1 MVRGTVVLG
10 GGAAVA
16 QLVTVA
22 AAPVITRLY
31 DPSELG
37 QFGLV
42 VAFLNVSAVTLSLR
56 LEMAIV
62 SSPSREEAARVALLA
77 MLILPLTTIAATAVL
92 LVLIVAPIGPY
103 ASLPVAWTLLLPI
116 PLAAVGLVSVL
127 RYRVVRRQD
136 YVPLS
141 QIAVIQ
147 SAARGAGQVGLGFL
161 QFGALGLFL
170 GDLLGRVAGTTRLL
184 IRELPDIRASA
195 GRPAWH
201 GARSLLVRYWKF
213 PAYSLPSSFI
223 DTLAGVLPLPLIG
236 QFYGLEAAGYY
247 SLVQTVFA
255 LPLTLVARSVAD
267 VFHGHVA
274 TLARDAPG
282 RVGSLFLRTA
292 GALAAIGVPIGVAV
306 FVLAPALFPF
316 VFGEQWQTAG
326 YVAAVLAP
334 RMVVQMIVSPLSRI
348 VFVYQ
353 GQEAKLIFDV
363 VVLSLTIAGLTAA
376 NLLGLP
382 FLAAMAVLTL
392 TGPDRVRGVQR
403 TCGTSS
409 DGRPVGTRYRE
420 FPSCV
425 GGPDPRPTPLPST
438 RSIRPSLPPHLPTMA
453 RFTTRSAYSR
463 YGWPARPR
471 SSPASGFQTA

>member
-10 GGAAVA
+10 GGAALA
-16 QLVTVA
+16 QLLNVA
-22 AAPVITRLY
+22 VAPIVTRLY
-31 DPSELG
+31 GPSEFG

-42 VAFLNVSAVTLSLR
+42 VAFINIAAVTLSLR

-77 MLILPLTTIAATAVL
+77 ILILPLSILAATVVF
-92 LVLIVAPIGPY
+92 LVLIVLPVGPY
-103 ASLPVAWTLLLPI
+103 ADIPVAWTLLLPI
-116 PLAAVGLVSVL
+116 PLAAIGLMSVL
-127 RYRVVRRQD
+127 RYWVVRRQD

-147 SAARGAGQVGLGFL
+147 SAARGAGQVGLGFMHI
-161 QFGALGLFL
+161 GALGLFL
-170 GDLLGRVAGTTRLL
+170 GDLFGRIAGTTRLVMH
-184 IRELPDIRASA
+184 ELPDIRAAA

-201 GARSLLVRYWKF
+201 GARSLLMRYWKF
-213 PAYSLPSSFI
+213 PTYSLPSSFI

-267 VFHGHVA
+267 VFHGRVA

-282 RVGSLFLRTA
+282 SVGRLFLRTA
-292 GALAAIGVPIGVAV
+292 GALSAIALPIGVAV
-306 FVLAPALFPF
+306 FFLAPVLFPL

-326 YVAAVLAP
+326 LVAAALAP

-363 VVLSLTIAGLTAA
+363 AVLSLTIGGLTVA

-382 FLAAMAVLTL
+382 FIAAMAVLAATDL
-392 TGPDRVRGVQR
+392 IAYGVYS
-403 TCGTSS
+403 GI
-409 DGRPVGTRYRE
+409 
-420 FPSCV
+420 
-425 GGPDPRPTPLPST
+425 LWNL
-438 RSIRPSLPPHLPTMA
+438 IR
-453 RFTTRSAYSR
+453 RSAGR
-463 YGWPARPR
+463 GGVP
-471 SSPASGFQTA
+471 